1 MVRLF
6 RESRESTHLVSPPL
20 TTILPANPIAALG
33 ISNLP
38 RSYACLEWLRRML
51 CLASSFVHQS
61 SLEPKTGPPEEGECA
76 YTRHHMLAPKLHAPP
91 VVNWTTTYLLLHG
104 LLPAG
109 LRFDCSA

>member
-6 RESRESTHLVSPPL
+6 RESRESMSPPL

-51 CLASSFVHQS
+51 CLASSFTNPALSRKPAPQKKANAHILGITC
-61 SLEPKTGPPEEGECA
+61 SLLSF
-76 YTRHHMLAPKLHAPP
+76 TRRP
-91 VVNWTTTYLLLHG
+91 
-104 LLPAG
+104 
-109 LRFDCSA
+109 

>member
-51 CLASSFVHQS
+51 CLASSFTNPALS
-61 SLEPKTGPPEEGECA
+61 RKP
-76 YTRHHMLAPKLHAPP
+76 APQKKANAHILGI
-91 VVNWTTTYLLLHG
+91 T
-104 LLPAG
+104 
-109 LRFDCSA
+109 